1 MRLALI
7 LAATFVLAAPLHAA
21 EHDMDWFV
29 KNPKQR
35 AAWLQKCRHHPRN
48 AAQTCENARQADL
61 RAYSAESAAK
71 LDRGTSE
78 PAAPPVPKQ

>member
-7 LAATFVLAAPLHAA
+7 MTTVTCIAISAQAAQYDV
-21 EHDMDWFV
+21 EWFV

-35 AAWLQKCRHHPRN
+35 AAWLQKCHRN
-48 AAQTCENARQADL
+48 PQTAPQACENARQADL
-61 RAYSAESAAK
+61 HSYVDESAAK

-78 PAAPPVPKQ
+78 PGIRPVPKQ